1 MHLDTFWRFSQNRER
16 NLPNSAIELLLFQRR
31 TRMEVEAT
39 RSVTW
44 LVVLVAFYLALNS
57 SLNLLV
63 SQLRL
68 KWVVATGPFWSQAPQ
83 STCSSTKAY
92 QVALPCPPPK
102 QNKWA
107 LGVYGFRF
115 PFLLTSTHMAFSF
128 LALAPVALLQPWEV
142 HVRTLKK
149 QWRGI
154 VYIGG
159 FMALNIA
166 LNNISLLD
174 IRSVV

>member
-1 MHLDTFWRFSQNRER
+1 MILCGGAAPVRGPAQV
-16 NLPNSAIELLLFQRR
+16 RR
-31 TRMEVEAT
+31 AAHTPPAP
-39 RSVTW
+39 
-44 LVVLVAFYLALNS
+44 LA
-57 SLNLLV
+57 
-63 SQLRL
+63 
-68 KWVVATGPFWSQAPQ
+68 
-83 STCSSTKAY
+83 
-92 QVALPCPPPK
+92 

-128 LALAPVALLQPWEV
+128 LALAPVALLQPGEV
-142 HVRTLKK
+142 HMRTLKK